1 LIARTFSRDEPLAV
15 TVEQSR
21 DEFVAMLGVFLPAAL
36 PDGLTMGAFVGR
48 KMVEI
53 ALTNAFTFAPP
64 PEIEGT
70 SPNYP
75 PIGALIEELERDY
88 ALENAARLDPAPISI
103 CWPSPTRHAARV

>member
-21 DEFVAMLGVFLPAAL
+21 DELVAMLGVFLPAAL

-88 ALENAARLDPAPISI
+88 ALENAARLDSAPISI